1 MDFDSHGRFV
11 IFYYLSFFY
20 ADKLNG
26 RCVHRESVNPSDTNG
41 YLISYMWKNILSPSI
56 DDQEWLS
63 VDDKHQSTGPIGCV
77 GLISNNFVLE
87 RYEQNWIIDARIKR
101 CTLFFVSFC
110 FPQNK
115 FNGFFKNPSYLYEVF
130 HILLL
135 TVKVNIVLVRRS
147 PLFVVNE
154 LGNRL
159 LPSHHQPS
167 EWPIDEGYRSY
178 YIYIWYSLKKNH
190 NAGFGSILLSKT
202 TVKPDF
208 QFDLDEIKT
217 SSDPSFPL
225 RDSDPEN

>member
-115 FNGFFKNPSYLYEVF
+115 FNGFFKNPSYLYDVF

-135 TVKVNIVLVRRS
+135 TVKVNIVLVRSISTFCRQRVRQSIAPKSS
-147 PLFVVNE
+147 PTIRMVHWW
-154 LGNRL
+154 RL
-159 LPSHHQPS
+159 QIIL
-167 EWPIDEGYRSY
+167 
-178 YIYIWYSLKKNH
+178 YIYIYMILVKKK
-190 NAGFGSILLSKT
+190 IT
-202 TVKPDF
+202 TRVLVVYFYQK
-208 QFDLDEIKT
+208 QQLNQI
-217 SSDPSFPL
+217 SNL
-225 RDSDPEN
+225 I